1 MPSAYKEKSGKG
13 DRHPMTETQIA
24 KLDALTDLIQ
34 DILAD
39 EPTDEQIET
48 MDHPGMLQEIYAEIH
63 NLNALLS

>member
-1 MPSAYKEKSGKG
+1 
-13 DRHPMTETQIA
+13 MTETQIA
-24 KLDALTDLIQ
+24 KLDALTDLIR